1 MTSLKDEEVLDKE
14 EQFES
19 KSYKNLRFKKIWNT

>member
-1 MTSLKDEEVLDKE
+1 MTSLKDEEVLDPS

-19 KSYKNLRFKKIWNT
+19 KSYKFKRFKKWD